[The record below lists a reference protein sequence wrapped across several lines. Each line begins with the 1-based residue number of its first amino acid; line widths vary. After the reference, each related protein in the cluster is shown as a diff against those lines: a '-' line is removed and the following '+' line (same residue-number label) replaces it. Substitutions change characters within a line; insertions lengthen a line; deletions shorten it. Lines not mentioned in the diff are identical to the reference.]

1 MMTWNVRGY
10 RHAPLIVVA
19 AVFLL
24 VAGCADLTVTK
35 VTDSNNATVAGVR
48 YYLPKPYLQVTPQA
62 DGTISVDVV
71 YLPDKTHAYAIA
83 TSSKLSSYT
92 FQVSRDEK
100 GLLTAI
106 EYKASTTA
114 VGQQLA
120 ASTGAA
126 AVQAYNIRAAQQ
138 AAVQTQVNTAA
149 AAVDTAN
156 ATLQAANAALAS
168 DQAHGVQNLASDYN
182 AVNQAAAKLQAAQ
195 QALQRVQTTAQAVST
210 SVASGTAA
218 STTAP
223 QMGNLFGQPTWNTAA
238 VASLPSKFGPVLF
251 AINDTVSGRVESV
264 TLKAVTSSIPQ
275 SELAA
280 KDELEDGVVRAA
292 QPTFETVATALGPP
306 TLFPLTQSV
315 RISDKVAKVVFSRA
329 ICIPSKDCS
338 QPSAA
343 AVYKSPSHED
353 VNPKNQ
359 DPKKVGTLGNDYR
372 TFAIDITKLSP
383 GDYEIDLTFTYPVAP
398 SQLMG
403 PVTQKVK
410 FTVTK

>member
-19 AVFLL
+19 TAFLL
-24 VAGCADLTVTK
+24 AGCAELTVTK

-62 DGTISVDVV
+62 DGTISVDVI
-71 YLPDKTHAYAIA
+71 YLPDKTHAYAID

-92 FQVSRDEK
+92 LQVSRDEK

-120 ASTGAA
+120 ASAGAA

-156 ATLQAANAALAS
+156 ANLQAANAALAS
-168 DQAHGVQNLASDYN
+168 DKALGASETALLSDNN
-182 AVNQAAAKLQAAQ
+182 AVAQAAAKLQAAQ
-195 QALQRVQTTAQAVST
+195 QALQRVQITAQAVNT
-210 SVASGTAA
+210 SVASGPAG

-223 QMGNLFGQPTWNTAA
+223 QMGTIFGQPTWSTAT
-238 VASLPSKFGPVLF
+238 VANLPSKFGPLLF
-251 AINDTVSGRVESV
+251 AINDTVKNTPSGKVESV
-264 TLKAVTSSIPQ
+264 ELKAVTSDIPGSI
-275 SELAA
+275 SAN
-280 KDELEDGVVRAA
+280 DNELEDKVKSGAQRA
-292 QPTFETVATALGPP
+292 FETVATALGPP
-306 TLFPLTQSV
+306 TLAPLSQTVLQANKQASV
-315 RISDKVAKVVFSRA
+315 SFSRA
-329 ICIPSKDCS
+329 ICEPSTKECKALS
-338 QPSAA
+338 SKE
-343 AVYKSPSHED
+343 VFT
-353 VNPKNQ
+353 
-359 DPKKVGTLGNDYR
+359 DPGHTDTNTAGTLGNDYR
-372 TFAIDITKLSP
+372 TVSIDITKLIP

-398 SQLMG
+398 QQVMG
-403 PVTQKVK
+403 PVTLKAK
-410 FTVTK
+410 FTVAK